1 MEEKLCRLIDIVK
14 GESFGSIYYKGV
26 KKIVFQYKDKDYMLT
41 KDRLFSLEENNGID
55 IDLTNSLVDVRVKLM
70 EF

>member
-14 GESFGSIYYKGV
+14 GESFGSLYKGV
-26 KKIVFQYKDKDYMLT
+26 KKIVFEYKDKEYMLT
-41 KDRLFSLEENNGID
+41 KDMLYSLDENGGID
-55 IDLTNSLVDVRVKLM
+55 NGLTNSLVDVRLKFM

>member
-14 GESFGSIYYKGV
+14 GESFGSLYKGV
-26 KKIVFQYKDKDYMLT
+26 KKITFEYKDRDYILTEDMLYP
-41 KDRLFSLEENNGID
+41 LEKNTGID
-55 IDLTNSLVDVRVKLM
+55 NGLTNSLVDVRIKLM

>member
-1 MEEKLCRLIDIVK
+1 MEEKLYKLIDIVK
-14 GESFGSIYYKGV
+14 GESIGSIYKGV
-26 KKIVFQYKDKDYMLT
+26 KRITFEYKDNDYMLT

-55 IDLTNSLVDVRVKLM
+55 IDLTNSLVDVRIKLM